1 MSRRDLVEML
11 APTSP
16 PCFADR
22 LSWLEYL
29 VATAGAQSEKGQ
41 PAALIFEAGKPV
53 RFNDKLDFCGDCD
66 PLYARVMD
74 EQGRCCPN
82 WLTRSAGEVA
92 GA

>member
-29 VATAGAQSEKGQ
+29 VATAGAQSTKGE
-41 PAALIFEAGKPV
+41 PEALIFETGKPV

-82 WLTRSAGEVA
+82 WLTRSAGEVS

>member
-29 VATAGAQSEKGQ
+29 VATAGAQSTKGE
-41 PAALIFEAGKPV
+41 PEALIFEAGKPV